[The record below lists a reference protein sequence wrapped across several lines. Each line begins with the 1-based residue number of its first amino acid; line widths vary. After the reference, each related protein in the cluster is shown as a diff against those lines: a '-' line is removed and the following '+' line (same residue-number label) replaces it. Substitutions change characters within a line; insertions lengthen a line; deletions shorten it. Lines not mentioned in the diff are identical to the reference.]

1 MSNIAEPAF
10 IAAIRAG
17 AERGLLCAEIAR
29 VLRTKSSTIMAVAK
43 ANKIAVRQRSL
54 KAEASIR
61 MIPDWVP
68 DFLRADYYS
77 DTKLYGE
84 EIAARNA
91 RRYKREA
98 GL

>member
-1 MSNIAEPAF
+1 MSDIAEPAF

-17 AERGLLCAEIAR
+17 AESGMLCAEIAR
-29 VLRTKSSTIMAVAK
+29 ALRTKSSTVMAAAK
-43 ANKIAVRQRSL
+43 ANKIAVRLRSP
-54 KAEASIR
+54 KSEAAIR

-77 DTKLYGE
+77 DTKLYGQ